1 MLFIEIWPSEGRQ
14 SRATNRSQ
22 IREPGSCE
30 HLILARTQFSQVFT
44 RFEEDS
50 PSMLYTV
57 TCAVWPATVQ
67 RGRTRT
73 EIKYPI
79 LLTVGQGGCL
89 IDP

>member
-50 PSMLYTV
+50 PIMLYTV
-57 TCAVWPATVQ
+57 ICAV
-67 RGRTRT
+67 
-73 EIKYPI
+73 
-79 LLTVGQGGCL
+79 LLLYSPLYRESGHGLRSNTL
-89 IDP
+89 SF